1 MNRSEALN
9 QDRIFWEQRP
19 NSNAFNDGEY
29 KLRLLNGKTAGV
41 GDTVIV
47 RFSNGNFRGRVKQV
61 AGFGM
66 HEERAVISVVFPGR
80 ANGKKVSI
88 DSILDK
94 VQFGLQDQVTYI

>member
-1 MNRSEALN
+1 MDRSEALK

-19 NSNAFNDGEY
+19 NSNVYNDGEY

-61 AGFGM
+61 AGFGRY
-66 HEERAVISVVFPGR
+66 EDRAVISILFPGKK
-80 ANGKKVSI
+80 NGIKVPI
-88 DSILDK
+88 DNVLDK
-94 VQFGLQDQVTYI
+94 L